1 MSCCDKKRSRRRLAI
16 WLAVVL
22 GIASFTILSNT
33 LGESAP
39 TDTRQ
44 IAANA
49 TCPVTTEEKVDP
61 DISTTYNGR
70 EVYFC
75 CQRCKRKFERDPLA
89 YVSNLP
95 TNYFAAATPQ
105 AAVSVADAS
114 GPGIHE
120 HETPSESHTQPAS
133 EVAGY
138 AVARD
143 QPNADHDE
151 HNHDSEED
159 SDAEENADDHHGTDN
174 TSGSK
179 ASGVGGKAHDHSA
192 HGQDESQGLLMHF
205 IGWLGKFHPP
215 SVNFPIALMM
225 AALIAEVLFMAT
237 GRPLFDA
244 AGRFTVWFAIVGTI
258 GAVTLGWFF
267 GGFKL
272 VDDDWIMTTHR
283 WVGTAAGLW
292 AFVLAWFA
300 GKEWSGSARN
310 PARSRSGYRVAL
322 LVGTALVSANGFF
335 GGALMYGIDH
345 YLW

>member
-22 GIASFTILSNT
+22 GIASFTILSDT

-44 IAANA
+44 IASNA
-49 TCPVTTEEKVDP
+49 TCPVTTGERVDP

-89 YVSNLP
+89 YVGNLP

-105 AAVSVADAS
+105 TATSVADAS
-114 GPGIHE
+114 GSYAHAHGD
-120 HETPSESHTQPAS
+120 HTHGNDGATEGQGS
-133 EVAGY
+133 GGHAGE
-138 AVARD
+138 D
-143 QPNADHDE
+143 ADGG
-151 HNHDSEED
+151 
-159 SDAEENADDHHGTDN
+159 HGSDN
-174 TSGSK
+174 TSSGGT
-179 ASGVGGKAHDHSA
+179 ASGGGGEAHDHSA
-192 HGQDESQGLLMHF
+192 HAQDESLGLLMHF

-300 GKEWSGSARN
+300 GKEWTGSARN